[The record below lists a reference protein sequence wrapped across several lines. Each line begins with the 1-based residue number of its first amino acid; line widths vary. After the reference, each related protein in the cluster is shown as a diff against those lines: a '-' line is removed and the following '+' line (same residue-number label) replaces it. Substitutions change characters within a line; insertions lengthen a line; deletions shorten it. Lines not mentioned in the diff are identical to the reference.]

1 MAALFCVKKI
11 DPSAYSF
18 RIEKKGS
25 ANVVYGPAC
34 WSTTTNLAQR
44 MWLRNHGFDMGDIDR
59 IEKILTLGS
68 IKRED
73 KDFLAVMNRRL
84 TDNQMR
90 LGLDQKQWC
99 ADELKKIVKLEGLDF
114 AKSSNLAGALILWHH
129 IQNPITHN
137 SKFHKEWAHV
147 SSKDGDKGF
156 KFIAEFLHWKL
167 NSDSECRKDPS
178 SCLKRYGIIIDK
190 INY

>member
-1 MAALFCVKKI
+1 MSALFCIKKT
-11 DPSAYSF
+11 DPTAYSF

-25 ANVVYGPAC
+25 TNVVYGPAC
-34 WSTTTNLAQR
+34 WSTTANLEHR
-44 MWLRNHGFDMGDIDR
+44 MWLRDNGFDMGDIDR
-59 IEKILTLGS
+59 IEKILLLGS
-68 IKRED
+68 IRRED

-84 TDNQMR
+84 TSNQMR
-90 LGLDQKQWC
+90 LGLAQKQWC
-99 ADELKKIVKLEGLDF
+99 ADELKRIVNMDGLDF

-129 IQNPITHN
+129 IKNPITEN
-137 SKFHKEWAHV
+137 SKFHKAWAHV
-147 SSKDGDKGF
+147 SSKNGDKGF

-167 NSDSECRKDPS
+167 NTDDECRKDPS